1 MCMRLYIHI
10 RILKYAHTYTYL
22 SVAGWPAAPSHR
34 PLVPPLAPPK
44 PPRSARCPENQFFPL
59 TQMQMHIALRPLCAN
74 HCGYFKTPMPNT
86 YVEVLRLSLNEV
98 MRFIANGAIAN
109 ACGDDAGDNVCFCF
123 PVFLP
128 SSLFPLSTSVSSA
141 ARSTCFVESLS
152 AFGRSEAP

>member
-1 MCMRLYIHI
+1 MHATI
-10 RILKYAHTYTYL
+10 HTYTHIEICTYIYI
-22 SVAGWPAAPSHR
+22 SVGCWLARGALPQAPGATPPPAEAAPLR
-34 PLVPPLAPPK
+34 PM
-44 PPRSARCPENQFFPL
+44 PRESVFSL
-59 TQMQMHIALRPLCAN
+59 TQVQMHIALRPLCAN